1 MVKKMRYL
9 GNKTKLLDFIESV
22 IKKYNI
28 EGEVFADLFSGTSS
42 VGDFFKDKY
51 TVIAN
56 DYMGYASVIAKA
68 KLMNS
73 GVPVFKKFI
82 KKYEV
87 SPYEW
92 LNERMY
98 SPSPE
103 YFIYNNYTP
112 VGGRMYF
119 TEENALKIDGMRI
132 DIENLYKEESISEAE
147 YAFLIA
153 SLFLANSAVYC
164 ANCLVFCS

>member
-73 GVPVFKKFI
+73 RVPEFKKFI
-82 KKYEV
+82 
-87 SPYEW
+87 
-92 LNERMY
+92 
-98 SPSPE
+98 
-103 YFIYNNYTP
+103 
-112 VGGRMYF
+112 
-119 TEENALKIDGMRI
+119 
-132 DIENLYKEESISEAE
+132 
-147 YAFLIA
+147 
-153 SLFLANSAVYC
+153 
-164 ANCLVFCS
+164 

>member
-73 GVPVFKKFI
+73 GVAEFKKFI
-82 KKYEV
+82 
-87 SPYEW
+87 
-92 LNERMY
+92 
-98 SPSPE
+98 
-103 YFIYNNYTP
+103 
-112 VGGRMYF
+112 
-119 TEENALKIDGMRI
+119 
-132 DIENLYKEESISEAE
+132 
-147 YAFLIA
+147 
-153 SLFLANSAVYC
+153 
-164 ANCLVFCS
+164 